1 MYSDI
6 RSSILP
12 MYNVHYLQLNQ
23 SINHSVH
30 VKYLHSVKMEHCSLD
45 MILYIPKVNH
55 VVYSA
60 ETLTQYGNSLIHVFK
75 LQHTILYPLVN
86 QSKGKHE
93 MMDNLNIYKL
103 LHKCFWNNGK
113 VLRTSGVKC
122 SCNIIR
128 LQVSEVAYALILLS
142 VAVLPMSIP

>member
-12 MYNVHYLQLNQ
+12 IYNVHYLQLNQ

-60 ETLTQYGNSLIHVFK
+60 ETLTQYGNSLIHILK

-93 MMDNLNIYKL
+93 M
-103 LHKCFWNNGK
+103 HKCFGNNGK

>member
-1 MYSDI
+1 MYTEFVNRHYIYYVNLNLHHESSSISSIIDITDLARLLSNMYSDI

-12 MYNVHYLQLNQ
+12 IYNVHYLQLNQ

-60 ETLTQYGNSLIHVFK
+60 ETLT
-75 LQHTILYPLVN
+75 
-86 QSKGKHE
+86 
-93 MMDNLNIYKL
+93 
-103 LHKCFWNNGK
+103 
-113 VLRTSGVKC
+113 
-122 SCNIIR
+122 
-128 LQVSEVAYALILLS
+128 
-142 VAVLPMSIP
+142 